1 MSRIGNK
8 EIEVLNDVKVDFNDG
23 LLKVV
28 GPKGNLQRPIPEGV
42 KLDITDGKIKSVAYQ
57 KIRKLKLFMD
67 L

>member
-42 KLDITDGKIKSVAYQ
+42 KLDITDGKINKNY
-57 KIRKLKLFMD
+57 KKL
-67 L
+67 